1 MCLPVQ
7 CTKIISLTFVH
18 ESSIPHVSC
27 CTTPNNPRILH
38 TIPNSL
44 SPKIIIELNRL
55 LVSPY
60 VLELPPFMYCNHL
73 PYLFPIFCCPCSLL
87 YHTKFAFAKRFHNLY
102 TVWWDDLFACW
113 TYVWNGTWDSV
124 VCVRAHGTSTG
135 RAWGQVSSFQ

>member
-1 MCLPVQ
+1 MLLSFSPLPFPNLLLSMFPSVLQQAVCLPLGFKHYAIKVQ
-7 CTKIISLTFVH
+7 NVSPCTVYNNYL
-18 ESSIPHVSC
+18 PYPVSC
-27 CTTPNNPRILH
+27 CTTRNNPRILH

-102 TVWWDDLFACW
+102 TV
-113 TYVWNGTWDSV
+113 
-124 VCVRAHGTSTG
+124 
-135 RAWGQVSSFQ
+135 